1 MNGQK
6 LRILREFRNYSQSHI
21 ACKLGISQN
30 AYSRIENNQ
39 TKLTTERLQ
48 KLADILG
55 VPPEEL
61 LSEKDPIIHF
71 SFTGYEAASGGKEE
85 HYQEMIE
92 NTRQHFTQVICSKD
106 ERIAYL
112 ENEINSL
119 RKERKK
125 IIQMIERLTS

>member
-6 LRILREFRNYSQSHI
+6 LRILREFRNYSQAHI

-39 TKLTTERLQ
+39 TKLTAERLQ
-48 KLADILG
+48 KLADVLG

-61 LSEKDPIIHF
+61 LSDKDPVIHF
-71 SFTGYEAASGGKEE
+71 SCTRYETASGGEE
-85 HYQEMIE
+85 ERYQKLIE

-125 IIQMIERLTS
+125 IIQVIERLTS